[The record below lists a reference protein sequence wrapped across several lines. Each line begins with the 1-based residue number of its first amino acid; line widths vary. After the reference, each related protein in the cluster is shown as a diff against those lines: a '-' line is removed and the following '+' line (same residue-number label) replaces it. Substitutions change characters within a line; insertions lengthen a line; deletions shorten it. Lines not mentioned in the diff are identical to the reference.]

1 MAAEYP
7 EAAKQLSVVA
17 ERVGAH
23 LSDVSRD
30 IGEQLLAEIPELR
43 GDGTVIKIL
52 EASVAENVATLLHI
66 FENDIPLDNV
76 EGLPVASEYARR
88 LAQHRW
94 GAPPARR
101 AWGRACRAPASAA

>member
-17 ERVGAH
+17 ESVGAH

-43 GDGTVIKIL
+43 GDRTVIKIL

-76 EGLPVASEYARR
+76 EGPRSPRSTPGGWPSGTCLSVR
-88 LAQHRW
+88 
-94 GAPPARR
+94 
-101 AWGRACRAPASAA
+101 